1 MGSMMSVEHC
11 LKYLIIFVLKS
22 SVGQNNGFK
31 PAFNYQNIGR
41 QTNPTSNVLPG
52 KTSFN
57 SNFGKTSLQPKA
69 AASDDVPH
77 LEVMDFYVPYHPY
90 AGEDF
95 EMTRGYKHQEGLA
108 LQRIEWHR
116 NKMMFFRY
124 INKRGHIYSHDWIDE
139 SLISYN
145 LHEIDV
151 GKQQND
157 KEAAMTDAKVTVL
170 KLRLHNAESK
180 MSGTYECQIFMS
192 MIRKDEEL
200 HVPANR
206 TASVKVIDPNDL
218 KDFKPNIR
226 IENNTV

>member
-1 MGSMMSVEHC
+1 MRKTWEQFEQNTLSMMSVEHC

-69 AASDDVPH
+69 KASEDVPH
-77 LEVMDFYVPYHPY
+77 LEVMDFYVPSHPY

-95 EMTRGYKHQEGLA
+95 EMTCGYKHQEGLA

-116 NKMMFFRY
+116 NKV
-124 INKRGHIYSHDWIDE
+124 GC
-139 SLISYN
+139 SLSIHCFI
-145 LHEIDV
+145 LII
-151 GKQQND
+151 
-157 KEAAMTDAKVTVL
+157 VL
-170 KLRLHNAESK
+170 VR
-180 MSGTYECQIFMS
+180 
-192 MIRKDEEL
+192 
-200 HVPANR
+200 
-206 TASVKVIDPNDL
+206 
-218 KDFKPNIR
+218 
-226 IENNTV
+226 